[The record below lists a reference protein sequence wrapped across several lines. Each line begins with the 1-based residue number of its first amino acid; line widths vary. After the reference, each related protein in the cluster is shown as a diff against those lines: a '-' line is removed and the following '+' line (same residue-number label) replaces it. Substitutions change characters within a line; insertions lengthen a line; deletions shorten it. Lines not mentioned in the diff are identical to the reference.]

1 MHVLHMC
8 NHCTVIK
15 MFAFTGP
22 NLKISKP
29 TIGKKETIND
39 LLTVHVL
46 RNYKC
51 TNSVPSSKHLVALS
65 FMKNENDED
74 YTHFYLYFL

>member
-1 MHVLHMC
+1 
-8 NHCTVIK
+8 

-29 TIGKKETIND
+29 TMGKKKTIND

-46 RNYKC
+46 RNYKR
-51 TNSVPSSKHLVALS
+51 TNSVPSSKHLSCIV
-65 FMKNENDED
+65 
-74 YTHFYLYFL
+74 FYEK

>member
-1 MHVLHMC
+1 
-8 NHCTVIK
+8 

-29 TIGKKETIND
+29 TMGKKETIND

-51 TNSVPSSKHLVALS
+51 TNSVHASFKTFRLPSKHLVALS